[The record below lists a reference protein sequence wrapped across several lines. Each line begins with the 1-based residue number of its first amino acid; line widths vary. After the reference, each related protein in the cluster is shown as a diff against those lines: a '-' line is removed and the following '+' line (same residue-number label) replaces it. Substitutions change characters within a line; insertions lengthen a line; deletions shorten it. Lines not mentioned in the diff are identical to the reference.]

1 MHSDPEHLALI
12 HYLLD
17 NGASPNEGQ
26 FHEWCALMPALWWDQ
41 PFEVIEKMVC
51 RGVVIACVPFQEAVK
66 KERLDVLRLFLEKGR
81 FHNNVSHQELL
92 ESAREFGNEAII
104 SVVEAGVARRE
115 RIAKWYRRAS
125 W

>member
-1 MHSDPEHLALI
+1 
-12 HYLLD
+12 
-17 NGASPNEGQ
+17 
-26 FHEWCALMPALWWDQ
+26 MPALWWDQ
-41 PFEVIEKMVC
+41 PFEVIEKMVY
-51 RGVVIACVPFQEAVK
+51 RGVVIACVPSQEAVK

-81 FHNNVSHQELL
+81 LHSNVSHQELL
-92 ESAREFGNEAII
+92 ESARESGNEAII